1 MLIYRFCLNILLP
14 KKKGGEKKPT
24 LSLGVM
30 YLISRGVIQDYVE
43 AYAWYNVASAYGVKD
58 AVKMRDLIKKEMGI
72 AQIAE
77 GQKRSREITST
88 ISKN

>member
-1 MLIYRFCLNILLP
+1 MFNLGLTYA
-14 KKKGGEKKPT
+14 KG
-24 LSLGVM
+24 
-30 YLISRGVIQDYVE
+30 RGVIQDYVE
-43 AYAWYNVASAYGVKD
+43 AYAWYNVASAYGVKG

-77 GQKRSREITST
+77 GQKRSQEITST

>member
-1 MLIYRFCLNILLP
+1 MFNLGLTYA
-14 KKKGGEKKPT
+14 KG
-24 LSLGVM
+24 
-30 YLISRGVIQDYVE
+30 RGVIQDYVE